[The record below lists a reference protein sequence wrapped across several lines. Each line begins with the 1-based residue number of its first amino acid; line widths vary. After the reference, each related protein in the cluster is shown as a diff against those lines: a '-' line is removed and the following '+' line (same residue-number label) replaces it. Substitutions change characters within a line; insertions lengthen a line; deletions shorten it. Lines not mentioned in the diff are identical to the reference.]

1 MEVETLKAKLIAQNQ
16 LKTELIRT
24 AAAADRVE
32 SSMREGAVAG
42 TELAAGMSLSEDEA
56 SALARNL
63 GDANSELAQG
73 AAQGAVYAEG
83 MGEVAQEQAEA
94 SAAAAMLQERIERVG
109 DEATQSGVKARFFG
123 ESLDDIDAVDLRA
136 NLGPL
141 SGTIAS
147 VGATAAA
154 ATPAIL
160 GMVSAVG
167 GLSAGGI
174 LAGAGGAALFAG
186 GMQRRAEELAA
197 TSEQFADTS
206 EATEAIWANV
216 KEQIDQATAPL
227 QTERSAQF
235 ATANLEAL
243 VSLSGMAA
251 DELASVQDTLYPL
264 LSGLRSSALQEA
276 PEFFDALGDSVER
289 LEPQL
294 SGLESV
300 IETAPDAVRYFT
312 DAAVRLGP
320 ELTHLAWSAMMLA
333 GEAGELGLTLG
344 ETVLP
349 PLNTMFDVA
358 AWGIGVFNSLPGPIK
373 QAGVAAAVAAGG
385 VALLSGSVY
394 ALAAALWT
402 TGIPQ
407 IAIAVGLLVG
417 ALAGLE
423 AQFGLV
429 SKYINSE
436 VALWNAWVDVAELA
450 TNYTLGFAQSVTD
463 LLGPLTMLIPVFGPA
478 LYLLGNLDR
487 ILQSAGDAAAWL
499 GDKIRELS
507 RLADKYLGPVLDK
520 LDKASEKSE
529 EVGGVNFEFA
539 KIGDDGDGSSNSGSG
554 GDSGDSPPSPPAAPG
569 QTTSDGSG
577 TTVNM
582 SNSKFYGS
590 NKSDVKTWVKEA
602 IEESSRSSRRRE
614 DAQGG

>member
-16 LKTELIRT
+16 LKTELIGT

-83 MGEVAQEQAEA
+83 MSEVAQEQAEA
-94 SAAAAMLQERIERVG
+94 SAAAAMLQQQIERVG
-109 DEATQSGVKARFFG
+109 DEATQSGLKARFFG

-141 SGTIAS
+141 SGSIAS

-186 GMQRRAEELAA
+186 GIQKRAEDLAA
-197 TSEQFADTS
+197 TTERFENAS
-206 EATEAIWANV
+206 EASEAIWTNV

-235 ATANLEAL
+235 ATENLEAL
-243 VSLSGMAA
+243 VTLSGMAA
-251 DELASVQDTLYPL
+251 DELADVQDTLYPL
-264 LSGLRSSALQEA
+264 LSGLRASALQEA

-294 SGLESV
+294 RGLESV
-300 IETAPDAVRYFT
+300 IEAAPDAVRYFT

-320 ELTHLAWSAMMLA
+320 ELTHLAWSATRLA
-333 GEAGELGLTLG
+333 AEAGELGLTIG
-344 ETVLP
+344 EVTLP
-349 PLNTMFDVA
+349 PLNTLLDVA
-358 AWGIGVFNSLPGPIK
+358 AWGLDLFNSLPGPIK
-373 QAGVAAAVAAGG
+373 QAGVAAALAAGG
-385 VALLSGSVY
+385 VTLLSGAVWS
-394 ALAAALWT
+394 LAAALWA
-402 TGIPQ
+402 TGIPE
-407 IAIAVGLLVG
+407 IAILVGVLVG

-423 AQFGLV
+423 AKFGLV
-429 SKYINSE
+429 SKYLNLQ

-450 TNYTLGFAQSVTD
+450 TNHILGLAQSVTD
-463 LLGPLTMLIPVFGPA
+463 LLGPFTMLIPVFGPA

-499 GDKIRELS
+499 GGYLGWRTSISGRCSTSSTRRARNPK
-507 RLADKYLGPVLDK
+507 RLA
-520 LDKASEKSE
+520 ASTSSSQRSATM
-529 EVGGVNFEFA
+529 GMGVRTA
-539 KIGDDGDGSSNSGSG
+539 DLVAT
-554 GDSGDSPPSPPAAPG
+554 AATLHRHRQPRP
-569 QTTSDGSG
+569 D
-577 TTVNM
+577 
-582 SNSKFYGS
+582 
-590 NKSDVKTWVKEA
+590 
-602 IEESSRSSRRRE
+602 RRR
-614 DAQGG
+614 ATVAARRSTCRTPSSTAPTRAT